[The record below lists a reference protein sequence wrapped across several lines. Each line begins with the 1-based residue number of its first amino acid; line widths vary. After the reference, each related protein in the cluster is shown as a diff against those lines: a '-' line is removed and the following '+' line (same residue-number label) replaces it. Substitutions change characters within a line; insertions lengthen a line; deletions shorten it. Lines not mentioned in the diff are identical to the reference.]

1 MSFVE
6 IEKVLNNLK
15 YFFILYICL
24 ITSSQAEITLRQ
36 YNDRYCYDGDTCYVT
51 VDGTN
56 TKIRLLEL
64 DTPEISKPKCEQ
76 ELEWGLRARDFIN
89 NRIENAQ
96 TIEFKTNYKL
106 DWFGRTLSY
115 LIIDGEDISA
125 ELVRN
130 NLGVVYKKGFKVD
143 WCQEHVN

>member
-1 MSFVE
+1 MSFAE

-96 TIEFKTNYKL
+96 TIEFKTNYEL

>member
-1 MSFVE
+1 M
-6 IEKVLNNLK
+6 NNLK
-15 YFFILYICL
+15 YFIILYIGL

-96 TIEFKTNYKL
+96 TIDFKTNYEL

-115 LIIDGEDISA
+115 LIIDGKDISA

-143 WCQEHVN
+143 WCQEYVN

>member
-96 TIEFKTNYKL
+96 TIEFKTNYEL